1 MNREHGAP
9 RAAGVAAALLA
20 VAIWAGW
27 IPVTRFGVITR
38 LAPADVAAL
47 RFGTAALVLAP
58 LLALHFREVPWR
70 RPWPLLAMLV
80 GAGVP
85 YFLLFAHGLR
95 LANSGQGGV
104 LGPGATSAFAALL
117 AWLAL
122 GERPRRRRLAGL
134 AITAAGVATVVLHD
148 VLGGGARLAGFALI
162 LAASLGWAAY
172 TVASRALMLRPVV
185 NAATVAVANG
195 LAFVPAY
202 LVLGGAARLAGMPI
216 ADLALQAFYQGI
228 LAAVVALIAFAF
240 AIRRLGAAAAA
251 SYSPLSPVLVALFG
265 WLLLGDAVDAAT
277 AAGLAAVAVGVVVAN
292 AAPRGAA
299 DTSRSARG
307 HGTPP

>member
-1 MNREHGAP
+1 MNRAETSR
-9 RAAGVAAALLA
+9 RAAGIAAALVA
-20 VAIWAGW
+20 VGIWAGW
-27 IPVTRFGVITR
+27 IPVTRLGVVTR

-47 RFGTAALVLAP
+47 RFGTAGLVLAP
-58 LLALHFREVPWR
+58 LFALHFREVPWR

-85 YFLLFAHGLR
+85 YFLLFAYGLR

-104 LGPGATSAFAALL
+104 LGPGATSAFAVLL

-122 GERPRRRRLAGL
+122 GERPRARRLAGL
-134 AITAAGVATVVLHD
+134 AVTAAGIAIVVLQD
-148 VLGGGARLAGFALI
+148 VLGGGTRVAGFALI
-162 LAASLGWAAY
+162 LAAALGWAAY

-185 NAATVAVANG
+185 NAATVAVVNA
-195 LAFVPAY
+195 LLFVPAY
-202 LVLGGAARLAGMPI
+202 LALGGAARLAAVPA

-228 LAAVVALIAFAF
+228 LAAIVALIAFAF

-251 SYSPLSPVLVALFG
+251 SFAPLSPVLVAIFG

-277 AAGLAAVAVGVVVAN
+277 AAGLGAVAGGVVIAN
-292 AAPRGAA
+292 GGVGTA
-299 DTSRSARG
+299 SARR
-307 HGTPP
+307 